1 MSVFHM
7 EKKSKSRLGAVSLP
21 TEILFHIIIG
31 VFSLMCIVPFVF
43 CIIISFTSKQSI
55 TNKGFS
61 FFPESWSLDGYRYVF
76 QQSHQL
82 WLSYF
87 NSIFV
92 SVVGTVISI
101 LMCILYA
108 YALYRKDFK
117 YRRFFTFFAVLT
129 MLFSG
134 GLAPT
139 YQVTKNLLKLSD
151 SYLALIVPML
161 VNPFNLIIMRTF
173 FKSSIPDA
181 LIEAASIDGSGEYNT
196 LFKIVLPISL
206 PGIATVSLLT
216 ILAYWNDW
224 FQALL
229 YISSSKFVPLQYL
242 LWQMQSQVDFLA
254 QNAGKGLATT
264 VNVATLPTQS
274 LRMALVVLIVIPI
287 ALAYPFFQQYVVSG
301 LTVGSVKE

>member
-1 MSVFHM
+1 MSIFKIEH
-7 EKKSKSRLGAVSLP
+7 KPKSRLSAVSLP
-21 TEILFHIIIG
+21 TEIIFHVIIG
-31 VFSLMCIVPFVF
+31 VFALMCIVPFIF

-55 TNKGFS
+55 VSKGFS
-61 FFPESWSLDGYRYVF
+61 FFPQSWSLDGYKYVF
-76 QQSHQL
+76 ATGHQL

-87 NSIFV
+87 NSLFV
-92 SVVGTVISI
+92 SVAGTALSVFI
-101 LMCILYA
+101 CVLYS

-139 YQVTKNLLKLSD
+139 YEISKNLLGLSD
-151 SYLALIVPML
+151 NYWALIVPLL

-173 FKSSIPDA
+173 FKASIPEA
-181 LIEAASIDGSGEYNT
+181 LIEAAAIDGSGEYNT

-229 YISSSKFVPLQYL
+229 YISDGKYYPLQYL

-254 QNAGKGLATT
+254 ANAGKGLGTT

-287 ALAYPFFQQYVVSG
+287 ALAYPFFQRYVVSG

>member
-1 MSVFHM
+1 MSLLKIEH
-7 EKKSKSRLGAVSLP
+7 KRKSRLGAISLS
-21 TEILFHIIIG
+21 TEIIFHIIIG
-31 VFSLMCIVPFVF
+31 AFALMCIVPFIF

-55 TNKGFS
+55 TNIGFS
-61 FFPESWSLDGYRYVF
+61 FFPQSWSLDGYRYVF
-76 QQSHQL
+76 QTGHQL

-87 NSIFV
+87 NSIFI
-92 SVVGTVISI
+92 SVFGTLVSI
-101 LMCILYA
+101 LICILYS

-117 YRRFFTFFAVLT
+117 YRKFFTFFAVLT

-139 YQVTKNLLKLSD
+139 YEVTKNLLHLSNN
-151 SYLALIVPML
+151 YWALIVPLL
-161 VNPFNLIIMRTF
+161 VNPFNFIIMRTF
-173 FKSSIPDA
+173 FKSSVPDA
-181 LIEAASIDGSGEYNT
+181 IIEAAAIDGSGEYNT
-196 LFKIVLPISL
+196 LFKIVLPISM

-229 YISSSKFVPLQYL
+229 YITDSKFVPLQYL

-254 QNAGKGLATT
+254 QNAGKGITT
-264 VNVATLPTQS
+264 TINVATLPTQS
-274 LRMALVVLIVIPI
+274 LRMGLVVLIVIPI
-287 ALAYPFFQQYVVSG
+287 ALAYPFFQRYVVSG